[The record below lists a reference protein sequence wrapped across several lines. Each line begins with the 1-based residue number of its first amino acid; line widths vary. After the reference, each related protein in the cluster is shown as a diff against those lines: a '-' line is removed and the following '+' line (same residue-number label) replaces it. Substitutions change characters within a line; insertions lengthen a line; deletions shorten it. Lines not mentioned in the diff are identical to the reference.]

1 MLNDKKPE
9 AVNGSKDMKGKDYEL
24 YIYGY
29 RYIYRVVMMKGLSAR
44 KACLAWDCGGKDLPE
59 GSLKRY
65 IPASRRRV
73 HVLTPRQSPHHS
85 TRGRNAARVPTAFPY
100 NIVSFS

>member
-1 MLNDKKPE
+1 MN
-9 AVNGSKDMKGKDYEL
+9 
-24 YIYGY
+24 YIYMDID
-29 RYIYRVVMMKGLSAR
+29 IYRVVMMKGLSAR

-85 TRGRNAARVPTAFPY
+85 TRGRNAARVPTAFP
-100 NIVSFS
+100 